1 MTAPPRLAVPR
12 RNRPG
17 LLAQFVLQWLWL
29 PLWAVVALA
38 LGLFVALASAGVNP
52 PLAWLN
58 PWRGALTWPR
68 FRLEW
73 AADPA
78 RWDAYATERIRVR
91 IAAAERRPAAHRA
104 RDADG
109 GAVLA
114 VTVPARSFRGAGPDR
129 AAAVAAA
136 EGWTAEVRGTGREQ
150 WSPGA
155 LDLRRSLPQPGR

>member
-1 MTAPPRLAVPR
+1 MTAPPRLAAPPR
-12 RNRPG
+12 SRPG
-17 LLAQFVLQWLWL
+17 LLAQFVLQWFWL
-29 PLWAVVALA
+29 PVWGAVALA
-38 LGLFVALASAGVNP
+38 LGLVVALASAGFDP
-52 PLAWLN
+52 PLGWLN

-78 RWDAYATERIRVR
+78 RWDAYATERIRTR
-91 IAAAERRPAAHRA
+91 TASAERRPAAHRA
-104 RDADG
+104 RAADG
-109 GAVLA
+109 ADVLA
-114 VTVPARSFRGAGPDR
+114 VTVPARLFRGVGPDR

-155 LDLRRSLPQPGR
+155 LHLRRPLPQPGR

>member
-1 MTAPPRLAVPR
+1 MTAPVRPAASR

-17 LLAQFVLQWLWL
+17 LLAQFVLQWLW
-29 PLWAVVALA
+29 PPVWAAVALA
-38 LGLFVALASAGVNP
+38 LGLLTALAPAGLSP

-58 PWRGALTWPR
+58 PWRAVLTWPR

-78 RWDAYATERIRVR
+78 GWDAYATGRIRAR

-109 GAVLA
+109 APVLA
-114 VTVPARSFRGAGPDR
+114 VTVPARLFRGVGPDR
-129 AAAVAAA
+129 AAAVA

-155 LDLRRSLPQPGR
+155 LHLRRPLPQPGR